1 MTKGTGQATVSGEE
15 KGKRGEGDGHN
26 LLEAPIR
33 FPPYPVFPP
42 FLFFHPKLGLPSREI
57 ENLSGGD
64 PAAMAP
70 PPLPSAAAEKAA
82 EQAPTDGQRSLP
94 TPFLTKTYQ
103 LVDDPSVD
111 DMISWNED
119 GSTFVVWRPA
129 EFARDLLPK
138 YFKHNN
144 FSSFVRQLNTYGF
157 RKIVP
162 DRWEFANDCFR
173 RGEKR
178 LLCDIH
184 RRKIT
189 QAALAVAGPAAVS
202 VPVNRAGSPAN
213 SGEEQV
219 LSSNSSPGPP
229 PSAAAG
235 SSSSVELTEENE
247 RLRKENT
254 RLSRELAQMKSL
266 CSHISVLISKY
277 ADEGGGGRAA
287 EAPPPLSTVLELM
300 PARRAEEEELEEED
314 EEEELQEA
322 ETETGMEV
330 EGAVKAEEMTSARLF
345 GVSIGGKR
353 AREED
358 KAEDPTPEVKS
369 EPSDPASDTKEDI
382 SPERHQRSWVVYCP
396 RPVRR
401 ACHGAEGGV
410 GDRDGSLT

>member
-1 MTKGTGQATVSGEE
+1 
-15 KGKRGEGDGHN
+15 
-26 LLEAPIR
+26 
-33 FPPYPVFPP
+33 
-42 FLFFHPKLGLPSREI
+42 
-57 ENLSGGD
+57 
-64 PAAMAP
+64 MAP
-70 PPLPSAAAEKAA
+70 PPLPSAAAAEKAD
-82 EQAPTDGQRSLP
+82 EPVPPDGQRSLP

-189 QAALAVAGPAAVS
+189 QASPAAAAPVAVF
-202 VPVNRAGSPAN
+202 VPVDRAGSPAN

-229 PSAAAG
+229 TSAAAG

-266 CSHISVLISKY
+266 CGHISVLISKY

-287 EAPPPLSTVLELM
+287 EAPPPPSTVLELM
-300 PARRAEEEELEEED
+300 PARRAEEEDPEEED

-322 ETETGMEV
+322 EAEAETGMEV
-330 EGAVKAEEMTSARLF
+330 EGGVKAEEVTNARLF

-353 AREED
+353 AREDD
-358 KAEDPTPEVKS
+358 KAESPLPEVKS
-369 EPSDPASDTKEDI
+369 EPEPSDPASDTKKDI

-401 ACHGAEGGV
+401 VCHGPEAGV
-410 GDRDGSLT
+410 GDRDGALT